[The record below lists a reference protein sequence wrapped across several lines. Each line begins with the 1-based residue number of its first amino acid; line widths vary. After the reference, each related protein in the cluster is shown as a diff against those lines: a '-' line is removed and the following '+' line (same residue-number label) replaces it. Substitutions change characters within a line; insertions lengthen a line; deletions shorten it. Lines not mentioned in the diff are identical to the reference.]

1 MKKIIVS
8 FVVLM
13 SLFVL
18 ASCGT
23 STFASTRAPAPH
35 PATTMVPGTPTTQP
49 ALPDVKSTAAVPS
62 VPAAAA
68 SSVPF
73 KVVGIDMAVNPT
85 AIASMVCGQSIS
97 VIYTATF
104 HVAANSPG
112 GTVQFVY
119 TVNNGRSTTP
129 AHLNFAPG
137 QTIKTYAFTWQG
149 TLSADNVYP
158 GLGGVLTSSPNVVHS
173 PSVKP
178 TGTCAASTAFKVTS
192 IDLAVS
198 PPSIAGMSCNS
209 SVTFTYTVTFHVAP
223 NSPGGTI
230 QFMYTTTNG
239 RSSVNGSVAASAG
252 ATTVTYTFTSSG
264 VLSPDHTFPGI
275 AEVISTSP
283 NQLNSSQVTPAGQ
296 CS

>member
-1 MKKIIVS
+1 MLKQRMILIV
-8 FVVLM
+8 FFCLTLVG
-13 SLFVL
+13 L
-18 ASCGT
+18 AACGQ
-23 STFASTRAPAPH
+23 
-35 PATTMVPGTPTTQP
+35 PGTGGTGSLSGTT
-49 ALPDVKSTAAVPS
+49 TAATSPTSAPTATPTSAPTQTPTLPS
-62 VPAAAA
+62 SSLAA
-68 SSVPF
+68 F
-73 KVVGIDMAVNPT
+73 KVTSIDMAVNPT
-85 AIASMVCGQSIS
+85 SIAGMACGKSIT
-97 VIYTATF
+97 VTYTATF

-129 AHLNFAPG
+129 ASLSFAAG
-137 QTIKTYAFTWQG
+137 ETTKTYSFTWQG

-158 GLGGVLTSSPNVVHS
+158 GPGGVQTSSPNVVHS

-178 TGTCAASTAFKVTS
+178 AGTCVSPSAAFQVTS

-198 PPSIAGMSCNS
+198 PSSIAGKSCNS
-209 SVTFTYTVTFHVAP
+209 SITFTYTVTFHVAA

-239 RSSVNGSVAASAG
+239 RGSTNASVAVSPG
-252 ATTVTYTFTSSG
+252 ATTATYTFSSSG
-264 VLSPDHTFPGI
+264 VLTSDHTFPGI

-283 NQLNSSQVTPAGQ
+283 NQVNSPQVKPTGQ